1 MPIVQKFACDRAY
14 ERMVASAD
22 EQKEAFHFY
31 DAYELYS
38 TVALD
43 VHERVFR
50 DSSVVEDEVYRNAID
65 CAIRAG
71 NLMAAVA
78 MSDTL
83 IAAGLG
89 DQQDWNQR
97 VNLALNLGN
106 DASAG
111 HLDRGKRG
119 VSWQAWIK
127 K

>member
-1 MPIVQKFACDRAY
+1 MESHVRNSLGWLALATLVGAATGCQSFKNSLADRAY

-43 VHERVFR
+43 VHARALK
-50 DSSVVEDEVYRNAID
+50 DSSVVEDPEVYRNAID

-83 IAAGLG
+83 IGLS
-89 DQQDWNQR
+89 
-97 VNLALNLGN
+97 LI
-106 DASAG
+106 
-111 HLDRGKRG
+111 H
-119 VSWQAWIK
+119 I
-127 K
+127 